1 MRINEIKKNLISILN
16 ENFSK
21 DIDDNIDNIKLLD
34 EGIGL
39 DSLQIIEYIMY
50 IEDYF
55 AIMIP
60 DSELD
65 PEKFY
70 DIVALAR
77 FIESIMEN

>member
-1 MRINEIKKNLISILN
+1 MKIFPKILMIILIILN
-16 ENFSK
+16 
-21 DIDDNIDNIKLLD
+21 
-34 EGIGL
+34 
-39 DSLQIIEYIMY
+39 IMY